1 MHTYVRGC
9 TCMGRHLR
17 ETVLL
22 GIITWSEMGKE
33 NMPSQKK
40 SIFII
45 FCQKLLTH
53 FFLFSLPA
61 FLLSFPG
68 VIAPSFSGNRL
79 YVNQHCRGDNPT
91 SVSANVTSIVVNYVL
106 QLQMRYFTWQESNA
120 NKQNLLPVFLF
131 IIVYSNDFSV
141 SCWYKSPD

>member
-1 MHTYVRGC
+1 MHTYVLGC
-9 TCMGRHLR
+9 TCMGRHLK

-33 NMPSQKK
+33 TMPCQKK

-61 FLLSFPG
+61 FLLSSPG
-68 VIAPSFSGNRL
+68 VIAPSFSGNGL
-79 YVNQHCRGDNPT
+79 YVNQHVEGITRQVFQST
-91 SVSANVTSIVVNYVL
+91 WQVLNYVL
-106 QLQMRYFTWQESNA
+106 QLQMRYFTWEESNA

-141 SCWYKSPD
+141 SCWYKSLD

>member
-1 MHTYVRGC
+1 MFCFPNSDHVLFARECAFFLVINYAYICTWMHVHGTTFERNSS
-9 TCMGRHLR
+9 
-17 ETVLL
+17 L

-45 FCQKLLTH
+45 FCRKLLTH

-61 FLLSFPG
+61 FLLSSPG

-91 SVSANVTSIVVNYVL
+91 SVSANVTSIKLCTAIANAVL
-106 QLQMRYFTWQESNA
+106 HMRRIQ
-120 NKQNLLPVFLF
+120 
-131 IIVYSNDFSV
+131 
-141 SCWYKSPD
+141 C

>member
-1 MHTYVRGC
+1 
-9 TCMGRHLR
+9 MGRHLR

-79 YVNQHCRGDNPT
+79 HVNQHCRGDNPT
-91 SVSANVTSIVVNYVL
+91 SVSANVTSIKLSTAIANAVL
-106 QLQMRYFTWQESNA
+106 HMRRIQ
-120 NKQNLLPVFLF
+120 
-131 IIVYSNDFSV
+131 
-141 SCWYKSPD
+141 C

>member
-53 FFLFSLPA
+53 FFLFSLSA

-91 SVSANVTSIVVNYVL
+91 SVSANVTSIKLCTAIANAVL
-106 QLQMRYFTWQESNA
+106 HMTRTNA